1 MNMISTA
8 GGEKKGF
15 LARLSGKGRGRAFLI
30 LVGAALGIT
39 LLIFGGSSGKENAS
53 AYSETSESFSEY
65 TTSVE
70 GKIYELCSKVEGVS
84 NVSVAVSFECGFE
97 YVYAR
102 DNDGGKY
109 LLVGSGNSES
119 AVKITEKP
127 PTIGGIGIVCKGGG
141 DPTVQNRLINLISA
155 AFGVS
160 SNKIYITECS

>member
-1 MNMISTA
+1 MNMVRNA
-8 GGEKKGF
+8 ACDGKGF
-15 LARLSGKGRGRAFLI
+15 AAWLRGKGRGRAALI
-30 LVGAALGIT
+30 LAMATLGIL
-39 LLIFGGSSGKENAS
+39 LLIFGGGIGKGKAS
-53 AYSETSESFSEY
+53 AESGASESFTEY
-65 TTSVE
+65 TQSVE

-102 DNDGGKY
+102 DDNGGKY
-109 LLVGSGNSES
+109 LLVGSGSSES

-160 SNKIYITECS
+160 SNTIYITECS